1 MRLVASVRP
10 MVRSAVSG
18 QSALRALSCFRAFVR
33 LCVRVGQEV
42 RRSGGQSPPVR
53 RSASSGFTLLEVIIA
68 FTILA
73 LMSGIIFSSFR
84 MSLNSYEKS
93 QERLYVEARK
103 RVLQDHIKRQIGS
116 LFPVRPSA
124 SFLDLQAADAQQP
137 QQSRVFAQ
145 MPLFSGTSEAV
156 TFATV
161 APLMLQKNPG
171 LTVVH
176 YGLAQDEFGNTYMG
190 IAEAPYMGQESF
202 TSMVEPP
209 PGKPLALIE
218 DVVNLSFQ
226 YYGFDPQS
234 QSYDWF
240 DSWNGEELL
249 AIPQAIRIDYDE
261 NHLLVPINASFTGAQ
276 FRQGM
281 QRFIQGR

>member
-1 MRLVASVRP
+1 MNRVASARSMP
-10 MVRSAVSG
+10 RSAVAVCG
-18 QSALRALSCFRAFVR
+18 LRSAVCGLWSV
-33 LCVRVGQEV
+33 V
-42 RRSGGQSPPVR
+42 RRSCFASR
-53 RSASSGFTLLEVIIA
+53 RPLSASSGFTLLEVIIA
-68 FTILA
+68 FTILG
-73 LMSGIIFSSFR
+73 LMSGLIFSSFR

-93 QERLYVEARK
+93 QERLDVEARK
-103 RVLQDHIKRQIGS
+103 RVLQDLIKRQIGS

-124 SFLDLQAADAQQP
+124 SFLDLQAADAQQT
-137 QQSRVFAQ
+137 QQTRVFAQ

-161 APLMLQKNPG
+161 APLMLQENPG
-171 LTVVH
+171 LTIVH
-176 YGLAQDEFGNTYMG
+176 YGLAQDEWGNTYLG
-190 IAEAPYMGQESF
+190 AAEASYMGLESF
-202 TSMVEPP
+202 MSMLDPP
-209 PGKPLALIE
+209 TRTPLALIE
-218 DVVNLSFQ
+218 DIVDLSFQ

-249 AIPQAIRIDYDE
+249 AIPLAIRIDYDE
-261 NHLLVPINASFTGAQ
+261 NHILVPINASFTGSQ

>member
-1 MRLVASVRP
+1 MSPSSRFQVPGSDSSQLPGARTPRAAVSCQL
-10 MVRSAVSG
+10 SAVSC
-18 QSALRALSCFRAFVR
+18 QRSSSRRPLSVVSCQ
-33 LCVRVGQEV
+33 L
-42 RRSGGQSPPVR
+42 
-53 RSASSGFTLLEVIIA
+53 SASQGFTLLEVIIA
-68 FTILA
+68 FTILG

-84 MSLNSYEKS
+84 MSLNSYQKS
-93 QERLYVEARK
+93 QERLDVEARK

-137 QQSRVFAQ
+137 EQTRVFAQ

-161 APLMLQKNPG
+161 APLMLQENPG

-176 YGLAQDEFGNTYMG
+176 YGLAQDEFGITYMG
-190 IAEAPYMGQESF
+190 IAEAPYMGLESF
-202 TSMVEPP
+202 MSMVEPP

-218 DVVNLSFQ
+218 DVVDLRFQ

-261 NHLLVPINASFTGAQ
+261 NHLLVPINASVSGGQ